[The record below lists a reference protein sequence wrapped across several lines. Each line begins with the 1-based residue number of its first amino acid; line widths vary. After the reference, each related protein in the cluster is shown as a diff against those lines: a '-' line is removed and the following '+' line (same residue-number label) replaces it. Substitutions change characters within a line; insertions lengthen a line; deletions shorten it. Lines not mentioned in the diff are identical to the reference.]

1 MSLNFSVLNS
11 SVVQLQTKRS
21 RFNPHSLIIF
31 LYCVNGKLV
40 QDERYR
46 IPLEV
51 SSVQEMYRVR
61 F

>member
-11 SVVQLQTKRS
+11 SVVQLQTKRN

-31 LYCVNGKLV
+31 LYYVNGKLD
-40 QDERYR
+40 QDEGYR

-51 SSVQEMYRVR
+51 SSVQAM
-61 F
+61 